1 MQAAAEQW
9 GQEGTQR
16 GLWDT
21 DWKDSVGTV
30 TADRVWAFS
39 SPLEHF
45 PAGKGQA
52 ALHLSPQWQRTT
64 VSMLIT
70 VALETDPE
78 TRIQVQVDYLCSF
91 PIDINKRSGHVRQGR
106 ERGCAPGLYR
116 CG

>member
-39 SPLEHF
+39 SR
-45 PAGKGQA
+45 AR
-52 ALHLSPQWQRTT
+52 ALPSR
-64 VSMLIT
+64 
-70 VALETDPE
+70 
-78 TRIQVQVDYLCSF
+78 
-91 PIDINKRSGHVRQGR
+91 
-106 ERGCAPGLYR
+106 
-116 CG
+116 